1 MWLKHVIVFPL
12 PYRLSPPLLAVG
24 GLLYWLITEYIHR
37 SQDTTT
43 KQSLPRLLRCPK
55 SPRRNMVLILEL
67 FYATPLTP
75 DWKSLRIEPHKR
87 NHRSSTETQRLF
99 AQPLLPYCAQTP
111 SSQYHRHPQH
121 DCILFLLRSI
131 LHSSKSAS
139 INIPTREK
147 QDSDSPVLGVLHTS
161 CVIQC

>member
-1 MWLKHVIVFPL
+1 MWLKHIIVFPL

-43 KQSLPRLLRCPK
+43 KQSLPRLLRCPRF
-55 SPRRNMVLILEL
+55 PRGDIILVPEL

-75 DWKSLRIEPHKR
+75 DRKSLHVQPHKR
-87 NHRSSTETQRLF
+87 NRRSSTKKQRLC
-99 AQPLLPYCAQTP
+99 AQQFLPYRAQTP

-121 DCILFLLRSI
+121 DCILLLLRSI
-131 LHSSKSAS
+131 QQSSKSAL
-139 INIPTREK
+139 INIPTCKK
-147 QDSDSPVLGVLHTS
+147 QDSNLPMLGILRKSH
-161 CVIQC
+161 VILC